1 MNAFF
6 EKSAEKA
13 NNRLHFSKIYDTMVL
28 IKELPISTG
37 LILYSNGGIAYGEF
51 NEKPAACI

>member
-6 EKSAEKA
+6 EKNRRKKA
-13 NNRLHFSKIYDTMVL
+13 NNRLHFSEIYDTMVL

-37 LILYSNGGIAYGEF
+37 LILY
-51 NEKPAACI
+51 

>member
-6 EKSAEKA
+6 EKIRKKA

-37 LILYSNGGIAYGEF
+37 LILY
-51 NEKPAACI
+51 

>member
-6 EKSAEKA
+6 EKIRRK
-13 NNRLHFSKIYDTMVL
+13 SKQSFAFFEIYDTMVL

-37 LILYSNGGIAYGEF
+37 LILY
-51 NEKPAACI
+51 